1 MYFATFSVI
10 VAVVLV
16 SVESS
21 NFQYKRYQTAYSAAL
36 KCTKAGWDADVA
48 ALTSGEGPSDEEEIL
63 EDACIYLRVRITK
76 YCY

>member
-16 SVESS
+16 SVENST
-21 NFQYKRYQTAYSAAL
+21 FQYKRYRSAYSVAL

-48 ALTSGEGPSDEEEIL
+48 ALASREGPGNEKEIL
-63 EDACIYLRVRITK
+63 EDGCIYLRVRITK

>member
-21 NFQYKRYQTAYSAAL
+21 TFQYKRYQSAYSAAFN
-36 KCTKAGWDADVA
+36 CTKAGWDADVA
-48 ALTSGEGPSDEEEIL
+48 ALESGEGPDTKEEIL
-63 EDACIYLRVRITK
+63 KDGCIYLRVRITR

>member
-21 NFQYKRYQTAYSAAL
+21 TFQYKRYRSAYSAAL

-48 ALTSGEGPSDEEEIL
+48 ALTSGEGPGNEKETL

>member
-1 MYFATFSVI
+1 MYFTTFSVI
-10 VAVVLV
+10 VVVVLV

-21 NFQYKRYQTAYSAAL
+21 TFQYKRYRSAYSAAL

-48 ALTSGEGPSDEEEIL
+48 ALTSGEGPSNEEEIL
-63 EDACIYLRVRITK
+63 EDACIYLRVRIKK